1 MRWDY
6 SSLSLVMWVGLALY
20 VCALAVFFKFVSAGR
35 SKKKAFNF
43 MAISLV
49 AVHSILLVSL
59 GLNDSAASLKKVGF
73 EVWVCGK
80 PIQIADSSP
89 TGRLLRDGGYFSEKM
104 VNVNSDEDS
113 LGIGVQLQQAG
124 LNYSEDSVTIPV
136 SNSFELKVAGD
147 SSLDWLKSSLKYPAD
162 TNQPSIVVNNGKLT
176 CPTGDKGVWNVFFAK
191 VDNANK
197 SYVWQKLSLA
207 ELSAV
212 LVRASDGSE
221 VPDCLVM
228 DYDIAKVTSEYRCAD
243 ILKNDARRCPEADKS
258 GCLFNEVKN

>member
-20 VCALAVFFKFVSAGR
+20 VCALATFFKFVSAGKN
-35 SKKKAFNF
+35 KKKAFNF

-49 AVHSILLVSL
+49 AVHSILLVAL

-89 TGRLLRDGGYFSEKM
+89 GGRLLRDGGYFSEKM
-104 VNVNSDEDS
+104 VNVNSDEDN
-113 LGIGVQLQQAG
+113 LRVGVQLQQAG
-124 LNYSEDSVTIPV
+124 LLYTDAAVTIPV

-147 SSLDWLKSSLKYPAD
+147 STLDWLKGSLKYPAN
-162 TNQPSIVVNNGKLT
+162 TNQPSVVINNGGLT
-176 CPTGDKGVWNVFFAK
+176 CPTGDKGVWNVFLAR
-191 VDNANK
+191 VDNTNK
-197 SYVWQKLSLA
+197 NYAWQKLSLA
-207 ELSAV
+207 ELSAA

-228 DYDIAKVTSEYRCAD
+228 DYDIAKATPEYRCAD
-243 ILKNDARRCPEADKS
+243 ILKNDAKRCPETDKS
-258 GCLFNEVKN
+258 SCLFNEVKN